1 MKLPETMKNTK
12 FKTPSLHTTIVVVVA
27 FTTACWGMMVYLPA
41 ITEGSQAYAQQA
53 EQQQPVPSSS
63 SSSSTNATTGETSQS
78 DNETGAIGVPL
89 ETPLATNAT
98 TLIGEIGSIQGAQQQ
113 LFAWS
118 TAGDWTMQ
126 LDGPL
131 IGRPEPQIQSFNAT
145 VHMVRLDGNIL
156 HEHQISNFTQH
167 SVSHTGDAI
176 TTFNGTFSV
185 SMREGIVNDVP
196 GYIQFTGDLVS
207 IWLDPVALE
216 NHFGPTPIQGMV
228 LPQTERGEEM
238 ASH

>member
-1 MKLPETMKNTK
+1 MKPSETMKNAK
-12 FKTPSLHTTIVVVVA
+12 SEMQSLHPAIAVVIVA
-27 FTTACWGMMVYLPA
+27 FATACWGMMVHLPA
-41 ITEGSQAYAQQA
+41 IIDVSQAYAQEA
-53 EQQQPVPSSS
+53 EQPVSPSSS
-63 SSSSTNATTGETSQS
+63 SPSTNTTASEVNATNNQTE
-78 DNETGAIGVPL
+78 AIGVPL
-89 ETPLATNAT
+89 QDPLVTNAT
-98 TLIGEIGSIQGAQQQ
+98 TLNGEIGSIQGAQEQ

-118 TAGDWTMQ
+118 TAGDWLMQ

-131 IGRPEPQIQSFNAT
+131 IGRAEPQVQSFNAT
-145 VHMVRLDGNIL
+145 IHMVRLDGNVL
-156 HEHQISNFTQH
+156 HEHEVSNFTQH

-207 IWLDPVALE
+207 IWLDPTALE

-228 LPQTERGEEM
+228 LPSTEGGE
-238 ASH
+238 AIGSH

>member
-1 MKLPETMKNTK
+1 MKPPEIMKNVK
-12 FKTPSLHTTIVVVVA
+12 AKIHSLHTAIAVVIVTFA
-27 FTTACWGMMVYLPA
+27 TASWGMMAYIPA
-41 ITEGSQAYAQQA
+41 ITEEASKAYAQEA
-53 EQQQPVPSSS
+53 EQPIPSSAPS
-63 SSSSTNATTGETSQS
+63 PTTNTTANGVNQNN
-78 DNETGAIGVPL
+78 NETEAVGVPL
-89 ETPLATNAT
+89 PDPLATNAT
-98 TLIGEIGSIQGAQQQ
+98 MLNGEIGSIQGAQQQ

-118 TAGDWTMQ
+118 TAGDWMMQ

-131 IGRPEPQIQSFNAT
+131 IGRAEPQVQSFNAT
-145 VHMVRLDGNIL
+145 IHMVRLDGNVL
-156 HEHQISNFTQH
+156 HEHEISNFTQH

-207 IWLDPVALE
+207 IWLDPTVLE

-228 LPQTERGEEM
+228 LPQTEGDE
-238 ASH
+238 ALGSH

>member
-1 MKLPETMKNTK
+1 MKPPETMKNIK
-12 FKTPSLHTTIVVVVA
+12 AKIHSLHTAIAVVIVTFATVS
-27 FTTACWGMMVYLPA
+27 WGVMAYLPA
-41 ITEGSQAYAQQA
+41 ITEGASQAYAQEA
-53 EQQQPVPSSS
+53 EQPIPASPSPT
-63 SSSSTNATTGETSQS
+63 TNTTANGVNQNN
-78 DNETGAIGVPL
+78 NETEAVGVPL
-89 ETPLATNAT
+89 PDPLATNAT
-98 TLIGEIGSIQGAQQQ
+98 MLNGEIGSIQGAQQQ

-131 IGRPEPQIQSFNAT
+131 IGRAEPQVQSFNAT
-145 VHMVRLDGNIL
+145 IHMVRLDGNVL
-156 HEHQISNFTQH
+156 HEHEISNFTQY

-207 IWLDPVALE
+207 IWLDPTVLE

-228 LPQTERGEEM
+228 LPQTEGEG
-238 ASH
+238 ALGSH

>member
-1 MKLPETMKNTK
+1 MKPPEIMKNVK
-12 FKTPSLHTTIVVVVA
+12 AKIHSLHTAIAVVIVTFAAVS
-27 FTTACWGMMVYLPA
+27 WGVMAYLPA
-41 ITEGSQAYAQQA
+41 VTEGASQAYAQEA
-53 EQQQPVPSSS
+53 EQPIPSPSPT
-63 SSSSTNATTGETSQS
+63 TNTTANGVNQNS
-78 DNETGAIGVPL
+78 NETEAVGVPL
-89 ETPLATNAT
+89 PDPLATNAT
-98 TLIGEIGSIQGAQQQ
+98 MLNGEIGSIQGAQQQ

-118 TAGDWTMQ
+118 TAGDWMMQ

-131 IGRPEPQIQSFNAT
+131 IGRAEPQVQSFNAT
-145 VHMVRLDGNIL
+145 IHMVRLDGNVL
-156 HEHQISNFTQH
+156 HEHEISNFTQH

-207 IWLDPVALE
+207 IWLNPTVLE

-228 LPQTERGEEM
+228 LPQSEGDE
-238 ASH
+238 ALGSH

>member
-1 MKLPETMKNTK
+1 MKPSETMKNAK
-12 FKTPSLHTTIVVVVA
+12 SEMQSLHPAIAVVIVA
-27 FTTACWGMMVYLPA
+27 FATACWGMMVHLPA
-41 ITEGSQAYAQQA
+41 ITDVSQAYAQEA
-53 EQQQPVPSSS
+53 EQPVSPSSS
-63 SSSSTNATTGETSQS
+63 SPSTNTTASEVNATNNQTE
-78 DNETGAIGVPL
+78 AIGVPL
-89 ETPLATNAT
+89 QDPLVTNAT
-98 TLIGEIGSIQGAQQQ
+98 TLNGEIGSIQGAQEQ

-118 TAGDWTMQ
+118 TAGDWLMQ

-131 IGRPEPQIQSFNAT
+131 IGRAEPQVQSFNAT
-145 VHMVRLDGNIL
+145 IHMVRLDGNVL
-156 HEHQISNFTQH
+156 HEHEISNFTQH

-207 IWLDPVALE
+207 IWLDPTALE

-228 LPQTERGEEM
+228 LPSTEGGE
-238 ASH
+238 AIGSH

>member
-1 MKLPETMKNTK
+1 MKLSETMKNAK
-12 FKTPSLHTTIVVVVA
+12 SGIQPLHTAIAVVIVA
-27 FTTACWGMMVYLPA
+27 FATACWGMMPYLPA
-41 ITEGSQAYAQQA
+41 ITDASQAYAQEA
-53 EQQQPVPSSS
+53 EQPVPPSSS
-63 SSSSTNATTGETSQS
+63 SPSTNTTAGEVNATNNQTE
-78 DNETGAIGVPL
+78 AIGVPL
-89 ETPLATNAT
+89 QDPLVTNAT
-98 TLIGEIGSIQGAQQQ
+98 TLNGEIGSIQGAQEQ

-118 TAGDWTMQ
+118 TAGDWVMQ

-131 IGRPEPQIQSFNAT
+131 IGRAEPQVQSFNAT
-145 VHMVRLDGNIL
+145 IHMVRLDGNVL
-156 HEHQISNFTQH
+156 HEHEVSNFTQY

-207 IWLDPVALE
+207 IWLDPTALE

-228 LPQTERGEEM
+228 LPSTEGGEVIG
-238 ASH
+238 SH

>member
-1 MKLPETMKNTK
+1 MKNAK
-12 FKTPSLHTTIVVVVA
+12 SEMQSLHPAIAVVIVA
-27 FTTACWGMMVYLPA
+27 FATACWGMMVHLPA
-41 ITEGSQAYAQQA
+41 ITDVSQAYAQEA
-53 EQQQPVPSSS
+53 EQPVSPSSS
-63 SSSSTNATTGETSQS
+63 SPSTNTTASEVNATNNQTE
-78 DNETGAIGVPL
+78 AIGVPL
-89 ETPLATNAT
+89 QDPLVTNAT
-98 TLIGEIGSIQGAQQQ
+98 TLNGEIGSIQGAQEQ

-118 TAGDWTMQ
+118 TAGDWLMQ

-131 IGRPEPQIQSFNAT
+131 IGRAEPQVQSFNAT
-145 VHMVRLDGNIL
+145 IHMVRLDGNVL
-156 HEHQISNFTQH
+156 HEHEVSNFTQH

-207 IWLDPVALE
+207 IWLDPTALE

-228 LPQTERGEEM
+228 LPSTEGGE
-238 ASH
+238 AIGSH

>member
-1 MKLPETMKNTK
+1 MKNAK
-12 FKTPSLHTTIVVVVA
+12 SEMQSLHPAIAVVIVA
-27 FTTACWGMMVYLPA
+27 FATACWGMMVHLPA
-41 ITEGSQAYAQQA
+41 ITDVSQAYAQEA
-53 EQQQPVPSSS
+53 EQPVPSSS
-63 SSSSTNATTGETSQS
+63 SSPSTNTTASEVNATNNQTE
-78 DNETGAIGVPL
+78 AIGVPL
-89 ETPLATNAT
+89 QDPLVTNAT
-98 TLIGEIGSIQGAQQQ
+98 TLNGEIGSIQGAQEQ

-118 TAGDWTMQ
+118 TAGDWLMQ

-131 IGRPEPQIQSFNAT
+131 IGRAEPQVQSFNAT
-145 VHMVRLDGNIL
+145 IHMVRLDGNVL
-156 HEHQISNFTQH
+156 HEHEVSNFTQH

-207 IWLDPVALE
+207 IWLDPTALE

-228 LPQTERGEEM
+228 LPSTEGGE
-238 ASH
+238 AIGSH

>member
-1 MKLPETMKNTK
+1 MKPPEIMKNVK
-12 FKTPSLHTTIVVVVA
+12 AKIHSLHTAIAVVIVTFAAVS
-27 FTTACWGMMVYLPA
+27 WGVMAYLPA
-41 ITEGSQAYAQQA
+41 VTEGASQAYAQEA
-53 EQQQPVPSSS
+53 EQPIPSPSPT
-63 SSSSTNATTGETSQS
+63 TNTTANGV
-78 DNETGAIGVPL
+78 NENNNQTEAVGVPL
-89 ETPLATNAT
+89 PDPLATNAT
-98 TLIGEIGSIQGAQQQ
+98 MLNGEIGSIQGAQQQ

-131 IGRPEPQIQSFNAT
+131 IGRAEPQVQSFNAT
-145 VHMVRLDGNIL
+145 IHMVRLDGNVL
-156 HEHQISNFTQH
+156 HEHEISNFTQH

-207 IWLDPVALE
+207 IWLNPTVLE
-216 NHFGPTPIQGMV
+216 NHFGTTPIQGMV
-228 LPQTERGEEM
+228 LPQSEGDE
-238 ASH
+238 ALGSH

>member
-1 MKLPETMKNTK
+1 MKPSETMKNAK
-12 FKTPSLHTTIVVVVA
+12 SEMQSLHPAIAVVIVA
-27 FTTACWGMMVYLPA
+27 FATACWGMMVHLPA
-41 ITEGSQAYAQQA
+41 ITDVSQAYAQEA
-53 EQQQPVPSSS
+53 EQPVSPSSS
-63 SSSSTNATTGETSQS
+63 SPSTNTTASEVNATNNQTE
-78 DNETGAIGVPL
+78 AIGVPL
-89 ETPLATNAT
+89 QDPLVTNAT
-98 TLIGEIGSIQGAQQQ
+98 TLNGEIGSIQGAQEQ

-118 TAGDWTMQ
+118 TAGDWLMQ

-131 IGRPEPQIQSFNAT
+131 IGRAEPQVQSFNAT
-145 VHMVRLDGNIL
+145 IHMVRLDGNVL
-156 HEHQISNFTQH
+156 HEHEVSNFTQH

-207 IWLDPVALE
+207 IWLDPTALE

-228 LPQTERGEEM
+228 LPSTEGGE
-238 ASH
+238 AIGSH

>member
-1 MKLPETMKNTK
+1 MKPSETMKNAK
-12 FKTPSLHTTIVVVVA
+12 SKMQSLHTAVAVVIVA
-27 FTTACWGMMVYLPA
+27 FATACWGMMAYLPA
-41 ITEGSQAYAQQA
+41 ITDASQAYAQEA
-53 EQQQPVPSSS
+53 EQQVPPSSS
-63 SSSSTNATTGETSQS
+63 PSTTNTTAGEVNATNNQTEAT
-78 DNETGAIGVPL
+78 GVPL
-89 ETPLATNAT
+89 QDPLVTNAT
-98 TLIGEIGSIQGAQQQ
+98 TLNGEIGSIQGAQEQ

-118 TAGDWTMQ
+118 TAGDWMMQ

-131 IGRPEPQIQSFNAT
+131 IGRAEPQVQSFNAT
-145 VHMVRLDGNIL
+145 IHMVRLDGNVL
-156 HEHQISNFTQH
+156 HEHAISNFTQH

-207 IWLDPVALE
+207 IWLDPTALE

-228 LPQTERGEEM
+228 LPPTEGGE
-238 ASH
+238 AIGSH